1 MPTRKELLQTK
12 IDTNL
17 ESGTNI
23 TAVEH
28 RDVESSIM
36 NAAIPSNRGWFSV
49 LDIQT
54 TPIGTVLNRSGDI
67 ISATVINQVNVSV
80 VSVYLATSMI
90 SNNYMVKIYIEG
102 IGLDMNLDSTIL
114 CPTFRVIS
122 PTNLYIN
129 IKEFQTVVQ
138 GLKFHLEVV
147 SLDY

>member
-54 TPIGTVLNRSGDI
+54 TPIGTVLNSAGDI

-80 VSVYLATSMI
+80 VSVNLTTSMI

-102 IGLDMNLDSTIL
+102 VGLDMNLDSTIL